1 MFGEKIQTAIR
12 THSYIGPKGFTIPK
26 SILTTKEINKLY
38 KKFTVKPFSPP
49 TSLQKPKKF
58 FIYRE
63 SNRKLYI
70 PRVEG
75 LSLFGNVE
83 NKLTSFER
91 IDCPFNGSL
100 REFQIPIVDRY
111 ISEPTQC
118 GILELACG
126 MGKTI
131 CALNIISRLSVKTI
145 VIVHKE
151 FLMNQWIERIEQFL
165 PSARVGKIQGQIM
178 DVENKDI
185 VIGMLQSISMKEY
198 PQSLFSQ
205 FGLAIVDECHHISA
219 EVFSRSLFKIV
230 CPHMLGL
237 SATLNRKDGL
247 TSVFKMFLGDVVYS
261 KLARDEDYNVH
272 VNAIQYID
280 DDDEFNRVEY
290 NFKGHTHYSI
300 MIRKLCDHEPRRM
313 FIMCIIR
320 DYLRENPDSQL
331 MILAHNKSILT
342 FLHDEV
348 EREGFATVGYYV
360 GGMKEE
366 ALKKTENKQVV
377 IATYAMAE
385 EALDIKTL
393 SALILATPRSD
404 VAQAVGRIL
413 RIKHERPTVIDI
425 IDQHE
430 IFQRQWGKRRAFY
443 NKNKYPILN
452 GTSTDYISSRTKSD
466 FTFVSERYW
475 TLKQKKK
482 RKKVEGYGKCLIKM

>member
-1 MFGEKIQTAIR
+1 MFERTTEEEIR
-12 THSYIGPKGFTIPK
+12 QNSYIGQKGFTIPK
-26 SILTTKEINKLY
+26 SVLTEKQIKQLY
-38 KKFTVKPFSPP
+38 KKFTVKPFAPP
-49 TSLQKPKKF
+49 TSIQKPKKF

-63 SNRKLYI
+63 SPRKIYI

-75 LSLFGNVE
+75 VSLFGEVPSR
-83 NKLTSFER
+83 LTNYER
-91 IDCPFNGSL
+91 INCPFNGSL
-100 REFQIPIVDRY
+100 RDFQIPIVERY
-111 ISEPTQC
+111 VSEPTQC

-165 PSARVGKIQGQIM
+165 PTARVGKIQGQIM
-178 DVENKDI
+178 DVEDKDI
-185 VIGMLQSISMKEY
+185 VIGMLQSLSMKEY
-198 PQSLFSQ
+198 AQSLFSQ

-261 KLARDEDYNVH
+261 KLARDDDYNVH

-290 NFKGHTHYSI
+290 NFKGQTHYSI
-300 MIRKLCDHEPRRM
+300 MIRKLCEHEPRRQ
-313 FIMCIIR
+313 FIMWLIR
-320 DYLRENPDSQL
+320 DYLRENPESQL
-331 MILAHNKSILT
+331 MVLAHNKSILT
-342 FLHDEV
+342 FLHDEI
-348 EREGFATVGYYV
+348 ERENFATVGYYV
-360 GGMKEE
+360 GGMKES
-366 ALKKTENKQVV
+366 ALKITEDRQVV

-413 RIKHERPTVIDI
+413 RMKHERPTVMDI

-430 IFQRQWGKRRAFY
+430 VFQRQWAKRRAFY

-452 GTSTDYISSRTKSD
+452 GTSEKYLMNRRSND
-466 FTFVSERYW
+466 FTFISNKYW
-475 TLKQKKK
+475 DMKQKKEN
-482 RKKVEGYGKCLIKM
+482 KKGGKFGKCMIKL